1 MELSLLKGKYMASN
15 ANFNT
20 EVVVS
25 SSKSQSVIVIVSVAA
40 TVCYLVGFAFIW
52 FEKNYIWIPF
62 AAGTLLYFFVFCAWY
77 KAQSDTDLESSVP
90 TSISDSRGT
99 TVSTDARSLKS
110 PELIQLLNNLF
121 ECAANR
127 EPLPEPDG
135 LVDAVGQP
143 IPNSKAAATEKVS
156 QANQK
161 AQESVDNM
169 QSIFGGVER
178 MEPALGIVE
187 EHCVEEDA
195 INHNQQI

>member
-1 MELSLLKGKYMASN
+1 MASN

-25 SSKSQSVIVIVSVAA
+25 SSKSQSVIVIVSLAA

-52 FEKNYIWIPF
+52 FEKNYIWVPF
-62 AAGTLLYFFVFCAWY
+62 AAGTLLYLFVFCAWY

-110 PELIQLLNNLF
+110 PALIQLLYNVF

-135 LVDAVGQP
+135 LVDAFGQP
-143 IPNSKAAATEKVS
+143 IPNSKAAATEKVD
-156 QANQK
+156 QANKK
-161 AQESVDNM
+161 AQESVDTM
-169 QSIFGGVER
+169 QSILGGAER
-178 MEPALGIVE
+178 MDPALGIVE
-187 EHCVEEDA
+187 EHCVEEEA